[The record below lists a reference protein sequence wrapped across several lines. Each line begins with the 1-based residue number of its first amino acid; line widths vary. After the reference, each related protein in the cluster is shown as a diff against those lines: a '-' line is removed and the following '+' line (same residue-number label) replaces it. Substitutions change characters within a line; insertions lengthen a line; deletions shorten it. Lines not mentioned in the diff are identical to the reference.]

1 MKNSQQKGLP
11 LLRHGHTVCSNV
23 IFSGRAFRAAER
35 GANTMQN
42 EHKRG
47 WILYFSLLGALALL
61 CIVACALWFALGSR
75 PQAQQSAGY
84 LLKDNGGHL
93 ALYAADGS
101 GPLAEYDIYTRL
113 LPENDVLA
121 LQQGVTVADEAELQ
135 QRLED
140 YGL

>member
-11 LLRHGHTVCSNV
+11 LPRHGHTVCSNV
-23 IFSGRAFRAAER
+23 IFSSRIPGGGKGR
-35 GANTMQN
+35 NTMQN

-75 PQAQQSAGY
+75 PQPQQSAGY

>member
-11 LLRHGHTVCSNV
+11 LPRHGHTVCSNV
-23 IFSGRAFRAAER
+23 IFSGRRMPGGGKGR
-35 GANTMQN
+35 NMQK

-47 WILYFSLLGALALL
+47 WTLYFSLLGALALL

-75 PQAQQSAGY
+75 PKLQQSAGY